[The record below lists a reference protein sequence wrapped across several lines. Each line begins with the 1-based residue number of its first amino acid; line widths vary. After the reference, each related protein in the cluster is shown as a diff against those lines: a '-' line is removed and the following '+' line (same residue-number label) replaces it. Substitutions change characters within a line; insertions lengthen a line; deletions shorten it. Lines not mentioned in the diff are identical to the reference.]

1 MLLQNHVPRPRVAG
15 CGLVG
20 ALGIDAP
27 IRTRVALGSRDCGR
41 AIRLDSGG
49 LAAAPATSRV
59 RRLRVATD
67 RKFVTIYDLARA
79 INQNAGHEAYL
90 LLKTTDLILKLR
102 F

>member
-41 AIRLDSGG
+41 VIRLDSGG
-49 LAAAPATSRV
+49 LAAAPATRRV
-59 RRLRVATD
+59 RPSRVATD
-67 RKFVTIYDLARA
+67 RKFVTIYDLARP
-79 INQNAGHEAYL
+79 INQNAGNEADL
-90 LLKTTDLILKLR
+90 LFKTTHLIFKWR